1 MCDITE
7 TTDLQEAVIY
17 KVVHKMRDGCSAR
30 STTTGAWSWS
40 G

>member
-17 KVVHKMRDGCSAR
+17 KVVHKMRGCSAR